1 MFGYRMRGSSAG
13 VVEEGAKTY
22 LASWRLVPQPI
33 AAALARRAIRR
44 QLAEWGVPDS
54 SPVVELLVT
63 ELVTN
68 AMRHAH
74 GMIRF
79 TLWYEEGLLRGEV
92 EDANPEPPRLLTIRR
107 DDERGRGL
115 HLVERL
121 SCCWGSTR
129 TAAGKAV
136 WFELPAVRPA
146 PLGLA

>member
-1 MFGYRMRGSSAG
+1 M
-13 VVEEGAKTY
+13 EGGAETY

-33 AAALARRAIRR
+33 APALARRAIRR

-92 EDANPEPPRLLTIRR
+92 EDANPEPPRLLAIRR
-107 DDERGRGL
+107 DDEQGRGL
-115 HLVERL
+115 QLVERL

-136 WFELPAVRPA
+136 WFELPVGRPA
-146 PLGLA
+146 PVGPA